1 MVSLTTAAA
10 NNISIAGAIGAGPAG
25 ATGPQGPHGPQGEQG
40 PAGADG
46 ATGPQ
51 GDTGPQGATGPQGDT
66 GPAGAD
72 GADGSPNIES
82 SITISNTDA
91 AFSHMTTPI
100 SAGTS
105 VEAILRDMLEKY
117 NITSISLTNIS
128 RALQGTD
135 GTYGSFAN
143 DTNGETVEVGQGVR
157 IQGFNY
163 NIVDNTQTGDTSV
176 AFLENNSAV
185 ESGFADDNAA
195 KTLASTI
202 ERDLTSQSTR
212 TYKVTA
218 IDNGGSS
225 NVTISSGTQTYRW
238 YFRVRVGSSTTTSI
252 TSDSEADTLW
262 DSLTAPFNSLIA
274 QGDFTATADSGMDT
288 QGKYTWIA
296 YPNAWGTPNQ
306 ILLDGST
313 NVLSD
318 FESPVTF
325 DLTNPYGV
333 TTTYRFYRSTYDD
346 AFAVGQTVKVDF

>member
-1 MVSLTTAAA
+1 MVSLTSVAE
-10 NNISIAGAIGAGPAG
+10 NNISVAGAIGAGPSG
-25 ATGPQGPHGPQGEQG
+25 PTGPTGPTG

-46 ATGPQ
+46 ATGPA
-51 GDTGPQGATGPQGDT
+51 GADGETGPQGAQGPQGET
-66 GPAGAD
+66 GAAGAD
-72 GADGSPNIES
+72 GADGSPNIAS
-82 SITISNTDA
+82 AINISNTDS
-91 AFSHMTTPI
+91 AFSHMTDPI
-100 SAGTS
+100 AAGTS

-128 RALQGTD
+128 RSLQNTD
-135 GTYGSFAN
+135 GTYGSFVN

-195 KTLASTI
+195 KTLTTTI

-218 IDNGGSS
+218 IDNGGSG
-225 NVTISSGTQTYRW
+225 NVTISSGTQIYRW
-238 YFRVRVGSSTTTSI
+238 YFMVRVGSSTTQSI
-252 TSDSEADTLW
+252 TNDNEADTLW
-262 DSLTAPFNSLIA
+262 DSLTAPFSDLIA

-346 AFAVGQTVKVDF
+346 AFAVNQTVKVDF